1 MRDPWDGRN
10 GKQYE
15 EFWSHCQ
22 TSKSNY
28 QLCDFFFSCVCAVDS
43 SWQISP
49 HIYTNLS
56 CLVTLL
62 FVFLSPTF
70 LALYNVFP
78 EPYVLKTDGSY
89 SLYFAESFMF
99 FLKRFY
105 VNF

>member
-1 MRDPWDGRN
+1 M
-10 GKQYE
+10 E
-15 EFWSHCQ
+15 EMENNMKNSGLTVRPLNQ
-22 TSKSNY
+22 TTSFVI
-28 QLCDFFFSCVCAVDS
+28 FFFSCVCAVDS

-49 HIYTNLS
+49 RIYTNLS